1 MIRNDAQLALT
12 RERLQQAE
20 RILEATKQDF
30 GHNPV
35 QYRLFSAGIID
46 IIDSMRADIDAYLG
60 VAPARDSVPQPSDHE
75 VASGSGRP

>member
-1 MIRNDAQLALT
+1 MIRTDAQLALA

-20 RILEATKQDF
+20 RILELTKQEC

-35 QYRLFSAGIID
+35 QYPLFSAGIID

-60 VAPARDSVPQPSDHE
+60 VAPVRDPAPHPSDQEAAHE
-75 VASGSGRP
+75 AGRP